1 MKYVLMNP
9 KANNGMGEQDARE
22 WAKRLTETC
31 NYVDVVSLPSM
42 ADFVAGLKPDDEI
55 ILTGGDGTLNHFAND
70 LADVEVTNKIY
81 YVKCGSGNDF
91 YNDNKHRCDELGRIY
106 LNDMLRNLPVIE
118 VNGLRRRFING
129 IGYGIDGETC
139 RVGEEL
145 RLKSTKRINYTNIA
159 VKLLMGGY
167 KLRRATVTV
176 DGETYEYKNVWMAPT
191 MQGRF
196 YGGGMM
202 VAPDQD
208 RLNAEHKVTVVVAHK
223 RSRVGTLMVFPSIF
237 EGKHVLKKGFVTV
250 FTGKKVTVTFDKPCA
265 LQIDGEVVH
274 DVTTYSVETVE

>member
-1 MKYVLMNP
+1 MKYVLLNP

-31 NYVDVVSLPSM
+31 TYVDVVSLPSM
-42 ADFVAGLKPDDEI
+42 VDFVAGLKPDDEI

-70 LADVEVTNKIY
+70 LADVEVANKIY

-202 VAPDQD
+202 VAPGQD
-208 RLNAEHKVTVVVAHK
+208 RLNEEHKVTVVVAHK
-223 RSRVGTLMVFPSIF
+223 RSRLGTLIVFPSIF

-250 FTGKKVTVTFDKPCA
+250 VTGKKVTVTFDKPCA

-274 DVTTYSVETVE
+274 DVTTYSVETAE

>member
-1 MKYVLMNP
+1 MKYVLLNP

-22 WAKRLTETC
+22 WAKCLTETC
-31 NYVDVVSLPSM
+31 TYVDVVSLPSM
-42 ADFVAGLKPDDEI
+42 VDFVAGLNPDDEI

-70 LADVEVTNKIY
+70 LADVEVANKIY

-159 VKLLMGGY
+159 VKLLLGAY

-176 DGETYEYKNVWMAPT
+176 DGETCEYKNVWMAPT

-208 RLNAEHKVTVVVAHK
+208 RLNEEHKVTVVVAHK
-223 RSRVGTLMVFPSIF
+223 RSRLGTLMVFPSIF

-250 FTGKKVTVTFDKPCA
+250 VTGKKVTVTFDKPCA

-274 DVTTYSVETVE
+274 DVTTYSVETAE

>member
-1 MKYVLMNP
+1 MKYVLLNP

-55 ILTGGDGTLNHFAND
+55 ILTGGDGTINHFAND
-70 LADVEVTNKIY
+70 LADIEVANKIY

-129 IGYGIDGETC
+129 IGYGIDGEVS
-139 RVGEEL
+139 RVGDEQ
-145 RLKSTKRINYTNIA
+145 RGKSKKHINYTNIA
-159 VKLLMGGY
+159 LKLLWGAY
-167 KLRRATVTV
+167 KLKRATVTV
-176 DGETYEYKNVWMAPT
+176 DGETHEYKNVWMAPT

-208 RLNAEHKVTVVVAHK
+208 RFDENHCVSVVVAHS
-223 RSRVGTLMVFPSIF
+223 RSRLGMLMLFPSIF
-237 EGKHVLKKGFVTV
+237 TGKHVAKTKVVSV
-250 FTGKKVTVTFDKPCA
+250 FKGKKVTVTFDKPCA
-265 LQIDGEVVH
+265 LQIDGEVVQ

>member
-1 MKYVLMNP
+1 MKYVLLNP

-22 WAKRLTETC
+22 WAKCLTETC
-31 NYVDVVSLPSM
+31 TYVDVVSLPSM

-55 ILTGGDGTLNHFAND
+55 ILTGGDGTINHFAND
-70 LADVEVTNKIY
+70 LADIEVANKIY

-223 RSRVGTLMVFPSIF
+223 RCRLGTLMVFPSIF

>member
-223 RSRVGTLMVFPSIF
+223 RSRLGTLMVFPSIF

>member
-22 WAKRLTETC
+22 WAKCLTETC

-223 RSRVGTLMVFPSIF
+223 RSRLGTLVVFPSIF